1 MPANSLQDLYQT
13 KLQLILD
20 AEQQGL
26 QAYPQIMQ
34 GVRHDELR
42 QAMQQHM
49 QETQDQVRQ
58 LQPLLQGAS
67 GGQQRCRSMT
77 ALIEEAQQ
85 MVGQIQ
91 DADARDAYI
100 IGAAQ
105 AIEHHEIAAYGT
117 ARAWAEELGRRQDM
131 EVLDRILA
139 QEKQTDQRLTRL
151 AEARVNREAM
161 SDREVSRGAQ
171 AGDRGMQQGG
181 MQQGGM
187 QQGGRGQQQDDRPS
201 TGR

>member
-1 MPANSLQDLYQT
+1 MPANSLQDLYQN

-26 QAYPQIMQ
+26 QAFPQIMEAVQ
-34 GVRHDELR
+34 HDELR

-58 LQPLLQGAS
+58 LQQLVQGAP
-67 GGQQRCRSMT
+67 GGQQRCQSMT

-85 MVGQIQ
+85 MVGQIK
-91 DADARDAYI
+91 DGDARDAFI

-105 AIEHHEIAAYGT
+105 AIEHHEIASYGT
-117 ARAWAEELGRRQDM
+117 AKAWAEELGRRQDVD
-131 EVLDRILA
+131 VLDRILA

-151 AEARVNREAM
+151 AEARVNREATS

-171 AGDRGMQQGG
+171 AGDRSTQQGG
-181 MQQGGM
+181 T
-187 QQGGRGQQQDDRPS
+187 QQGGRGSSGKEDRTS
-201 TGR
+201 M